1 MYKSPFF
8 PHETGQNQRRKQFQ
22 MSTQSK
28 SICLELKQPLLR
40 YLQGLQNWNHW
51 VICTSS
57 SGFSPLGSK
66 TDGRS
71 FHLIQLPNLPS
82 ATNHAISQP
91 LCTESTSR
99 EGPGMLSHHSLT
111 VRSQPWCCFKAFRPC
126 RPWDCI
132 LTCHPGFGFYFCS
145 YLETHVCLS
154 GCILQALK
162 IPNGDHPGSCALRK
176 DLHSGQASLNAEP
189 QVLTS
194 EPLLMCLFGA
204 LYIFAQGWDL
214 FSFSLDFFNASL
226 INASWHSLNTW
237 ICSSCRLTYLKFVGE
252 TSSLEDISKS
262 KAMKSWEVCKGCVC
276 LFFFF

>member
-1 MYKSPFF
+1 
-8 PHETGQNQRRKQFQ
+8 

-51 VICTSS
+51 VLCKSS

-82 ATNHAISQP
+82 DTNHASSQP

-99 EGPGMLSHHSLT
+99 EGPGMLSHHSLS
-111 VRSQPWCCFKAFRPC
+111 VRSQPWCCFKALRPC

-154 GCILQALK
+154 GCILSGFENTKWWPPWIMHSEEKLALWTGQFECWATSTDFWTS
-162 IPNGDHPGSCALRK
+162 PNVSLWRLIYFCSRLR
-176 DLHSGQASLNAEP
+176 S
-189 QVLTS
+189 VL
-194 EPLLMCLFGA
+194 
-204 LYIFAQGWDL
+204 IF
-214 FSFSLDFFNASL
+214 SRFFFYASL
-226 INASWHSLNTW
+226 ISESWCSLNTW

-262 KAMKSWEVCKGCVC
+262 KAMKSWEVRKGF
-276 LFFFF
+276 LFCFVF